1 MPDTLIP
8 EPVPSPV
15 GRPIPPTA
23 GNPAR
28 WVVTLLVALLSC
40 AGLAASGGGTSAAPA
55 STSTPTSIAP
65 AKATVADSPPSWVD
79 IASISA
85 RSSLI
90 QLGLNPDK
98 SIQVPPVDQPQQAGW
113 YKYGPQPGEDGPSV
127 ILGHIDGDHQQ
138 GIFWRLHEVKPGD
151 AVTIGQQNGKTLTF
165 TVTKVD
171 DVAKSAF
178 PTDAVYGNTPN
189 PQLRLITC
197 GGAFDASTGHYL
209 DNLIVYAT
217 MTS

>member
-1 MPDTLIP
+1 MPGLLPTTR
-8 EPVPSPV
+8 PV
-15 GRPIPPTA
+15 
-23 GNPAR
+23 R
-28 WVVTLLVALLSC
+28 WGVTLLLVLVSC
-40 AGLAASGGGTSAAPA
+40 VGLTACGGGGTNAAGPVTTAGRA
-55 STSTPTSIAP
+55 SSTQA
-65 AKATVADSPPSWVD
+65 AVAASPPAWVD
-79 IASISA
+79 IPSISA

-113 YKYGPQPGEDGPSV
+113 YSYGPKPGENGPAV
-127 ILGHIDGDHQQ
+127 ILGHIDGNHQQ

-151 AVTIGQQNGKTLTF
+151 TVTVGQQSGKTLTF

-178 PTDAVYGNTPN
+178 PTSAVYGNTPN

-197 GGAFDASTGHYL
+197 GGAFDATTGHYL
-209 DNLIVYAT
+209 DNFIVYAT